1 MFMVIYEIQTL
12 IDYDWAGREGD
23 AIYPLGV
30 YCNDAVWRP
39 EKYMDGKPITA
50 QSDRQMVDEF
60 CKRRAMVSRF

>member
-1 MFMVIYEIQTL
+1 MVIYEIQTVFVRERTGPSKDVTWECRL

-50 QSDRQMVDEF
+50 QS
-60 CKRRAMVSRF
+60 